1 MTEAAGFQLSAISVS
16 WLKRDVLLFANSIGI
31 EKDELHFLYEL
42 HPEFAAF
49 PTYPVI
55 LGFKHTD
62 QEIIDFYTRSS
73 GGAKIPGVPEFDSRR
88 IVDGQ
93 RQITVLK
100 SLPPTSAGRAFELRG
115 KVIGVYDKGKAG
127 TVTEIEHELVEKS
140 TGEVYTKILSSSFA
154 VGQGNW
160 GGPKGPQS
168 VNYPPPRDRKPDA
181 TFVFQTSPSQA
192 LVYRLNGDYNPL
204 HADPTVG
211 AKMGFP
217 GVILHGL
224 CTWNIV
230 AHGVLKTFGKSDA
243 LRLKGFQARFA
254 APVLPGDKLITE
266 MWVTGKKE
274 GSNEEVVFQTR
285 IDGGKVVLSNGRALL
300 SKIESGKPSSKL

>member
-1 MTEAAGFQLSAISVS
+1 
-16 WLKRDVLLFANSIGI
+16 
-31 EKDELHFLYEL
+31 
-42 HPEFAAF
+42 
-49 PTYPVI
+49 
-55 LGFKHTD
+55 
-62 QEIIDFYTRSS
+62 
-73 GGAKIPGVPEFDSRR
+73 
-88 IVDGQ
+88 
-93 RQITVLK
+93 
-100 SLPPTSAGRAFELRG
+100 
-115 KVIGVYDKGKAG
+115 
-127 TVTEIEHELVEKS
+127 
-140 TGEVYTKILSSSFA
+140 
-154 VGQGNW
+154 
-160 GGPKGPQS
+160 
-168 VNYPPPRDRKPDA
+168 
-181 TFVFQTSPSQA
+181 
-192 LVYRLNGDYNPL
+192 
-204 HADPTVG
+204 
-211 AKMGFP
+211 MGFP